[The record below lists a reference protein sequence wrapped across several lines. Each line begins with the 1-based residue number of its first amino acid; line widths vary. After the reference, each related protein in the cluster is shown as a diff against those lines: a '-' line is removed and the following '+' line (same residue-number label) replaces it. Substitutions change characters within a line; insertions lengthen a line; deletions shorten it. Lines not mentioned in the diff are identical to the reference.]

1 MAGSNELCDVL
12 FPLSQWV
19 QLLLLMLLL
28 MMIMV
33 VVVVVEGSHVI
44 KNIQVHHH
52 QNFHR
57 NCNDPLWGALA
68 TNQRKGMN

>member
-1 MAGSNELCDVL
+1 MAGSNELCYVL

-44 KNIQVHHH
+44 K
-52 QNFHR
+52 R

>member
-1 MAGSNELCDVL
+1 MAGSNELCYVL

-44 KNIQVHHH
+44 KNIQVHHQH
-52 QNFHR
+52 NFQMDCK
-57 NCNDPLWGALA
+57 NP
-68 TNQRKGMN
+68 